1 MEILETLRGMEIGGV
16 RLIDTAVLV
25 EMMLRYI
32 LNLLM
37 VFFVGRYIYYP
48 LQRSREYLFAFF
60 TLNTVIFFVCYMMN
74 SVKLSVGFAFGLFA
88 IFSILRYRT
97 TTVPIREMTYLFI
110 FISLAIINALS
121 TRSVSYSELL
131 LTNAIIAGM
140 TYMLEKHWFARSE
153 IGKYVIYEKIEN
165 LRPENSALLLQD
177 LRERTGLD
185 IHRVEIGRID
195 FLRDI
200 VHMYVY
206 YQEKRAVRSD
216 SKKAV

>member
-1 MEILETLRGMEIGGV
+1 MEFLEMLQGLEIGGV
-16 RLIDTAVLV
+16 RLIDATVLL
-25 EMMLRYI
+25 EMLLRYV
-32 LNLLM
+32 LNVAM
-37 VFFVGRYIYYP
+37 VVFVGKYIYYP

-60 TLNTVIFFVCYMMN
+60 SLNTVIFFVCYMMN

-110 FISLAIINALS
+110 FISLAIVNALS

-131 LTNAIIAGM
+131 LTNIAIAGM
-140 TYMLEKHWFARSE
+140 TYMLERHWFSRSE

-165 LRPENSALLLQD
+165 LRPENSEALLED

-185 IHRVEIGRID
+185 VHRVEIGRID

-206 YQEKRAVRSD
+206 YQEKRQS
-216 SKKAV
+216 SNKKKVV